1 MSTMTYGEVSFL
13 KLQNG
18 REEELNYI
26 IVKALFNYKWPI
38 LSYSKPENGPDKLY
52 PSLKGS

>member
-13 KLQNG
+13 KPQNG